1 MYSSLKTSP
10 NSHLK
15 AIQLSC
21 TRVIDFGLF
30 FFASEGPL
38 DLTTSA
44 YEIEYESLHT
54 CPIYTVDP
62 KQKDYFCSFE
72 LWLVL

>member
-1 MYSSLKTSP
+1 MYSSLTTSQ

-21 TRVIDFGLF
+21 TLVIDFGLFF

-44 YEIEYESLHT
+44 YEIEYESLYT
-54 CPIYTVDP
+54 CPIYTVDL
-62 KQKDYFCSFE
+62 KQKD
-72 LWLVL
+72 